1 MLQQN
6 ISIHQRTKNQSVE
19 FDKKF
24 DHMVNPIEFQIMD
37 QEVDMRNERTRKLKK
52 ADDDKNNKII
62 MMNKKGKNKSRAAE

>member
-1 MLQQN
+1 
-6 ISIHQRTKNQSVE
+6 
-19 FDKKF
+19 
-24 DHMVNPIEFQIMD
+24 MVNPIEFQIMD